1 MSKELLLRVVNTK
14 TTNNIYH
21 WAKSILKFV
30 KIKK

>member
-14 TTNNIYH
+14 TTNNIYR
-21 WAKSILKFV
+21 WVKSIRKFV